1 LKDASR
7 NAELPIGIFDS
18 GVGGLTVLSALRAR
32 LAGEHYI
39 YLGDTARLPYGTK
52 SPDTVI
58 RYSAQASRRLVEQGV
73 KLLVVACNTASAAA
87 LPDLRRLYS
96 PLPVIGVVEPG
107 AQAVCRLLA
116 PKQGERHILVMG
128 TESTIRGGAY
138 TRAIRALRPDARI
151 TGLACSLLV
160 PLAEEGWMDGP
171 IVENVIRRYLEQLDG
186 EAGRPLDCI
195 VLGCTHFPPLAASI
209 AAVAGPGIP
218 MIDSAVTTA
227 EAVEAELRKSGLL
240 RPKNK
245 EETGRPLRFLTTD
258 APERFARTGGLFLDI
273 RLAPEEVELVVI

>member
-1 LKDASR
+1 LKAASR
-7 NAELPIGIFDS
+7 KDYLPIGIFDS
-18 GVGGLTVLSALRAR
+18 GVGGLTVLSALRTR

-52 SPDTVI
+52 SRDTVI
-58 RYSAQASRRLVEQGV
+58 RYSAQASLRLVEQGI

-87 LPDLRRLYS
+87 LPDLRRLYA

-116 PKQGERHILVMG
+116 SKDGECHILVMA
-128 TESTIRGGAY
+128 TESTVKGGAY

-160 PLAEEGWMDGP
+160 PMAEEGWMDGP
-171 IVENVIRRYLEQLDG
+171 IVESVIRRYLEQLGG
-186 EAGRPLDCI
+186 EAARPLDCI

-227 EAVEAELRKSGLL
+227 EAVEAELQKSGLL
-240 RPKNK
+240 RPKD
-245 EETGRPLRFLTTD
+245 EEATGPPLRFLTTD
-258 APERFARTGGLFLDI
+258 APERFARVGGLFLNLG
-273 RLAPEEVELVVI
+273 LAPEEVELVAL